1 MRSNRFTVLALLL
14 VVVTLVTTAC
24 GGAAVPAAPAA
35 ETAASDAAAPADAG
49 TFDWKRY
56 SDTNLH
62 VYVAD
67 TGQLEYITP
76 KLAEFE
82 ELTGINV
89 EIEGSDVTSYRQNLP
104 VRLTAQADDFD
115 VMATFPEVDGLQF
128 ASNGWYEPLSPY
140 VNDPSKTN
148 PDYNFEDFPPGV
160 QNAMTINGELITVQW
175 EAQTILM
182 YYRKDLLE
190 AAGLEVPNTFD
201 EWTEAVAAIHDPEN
215 EMYGFALRGIPYQ
228 TTTPFSAFLHAYCG
242 QWVTDGQASINTTE
256 AMDAWMKYGELG
268 SQYGPPGITGF
279 DWPVPAQQFG
289 QGKVFAFLD
298 INLFVPDLQD
308 PEKSR
313 VVDNV
318 GYALAPEGPC
328 GRTPFIGGWGY
339 SINPFSRNKDAAW
352 YFIQWAT
359 SAEINLEM
367 KVAGWPSPR
376 ASVWSDPTFTEN
388 DPTPEF
394 TAVVLESLEI
404 ASARMN
410 PPVAPGV
417 QAREIAGIVGNKALE
432 GVSRDELQAV
442 ADTQNAELQRLIDA
456 MGQPAE

>member
-1 MRSNRFTVLALLL
+1 MPRSRFVLT
-14 VVVTLVTTAC
+14 TLVLFLLTVMVAAC
-24 GGAAVPAAPAA
+24 GGAAVAPAPETPASA
-35 ETAASDAAAPADAG
+35 EATVSDE

-56 SDTNLH
+56 SGTNLQ

-67 TGQLEYITP
+67 TGQLQYLTP
-76 KLAEFE
+76 HLDEFE

-104 VRLTAQADDFD
+104 VRLTAQSSDFD
-115 VMATFPEVDGLQF
+115 VMATFREVDGLQF
-128 ASNGWYEPLSPY
+128 AANGWYEPLDPY
-140 VNDPSKTN
+140 INNPSQTN
-148 PDYNFEDFPPGV
+148 PDYNFADFPEGV
-160 QNAMTINGELITVQW
+160 RNAMSVDGELVTVPW
-175 EAQTILM
+175 EAQTILV

-190 AAGLEVPNTFD
+190 EAGLDVPTTFN
-201 EWTEAVAAIHDPEN
+201 EWTAAASAVHDPDN
-215 EMYGFALRGIPYQ
+215 EIYGFALRGIPYQ
-228 TTTPFSAFLHAYCG
+228 TTTPFSSFLHAYCG
-242 QWVTDGQASINTTE
+242 EWVTDGQAAINTPE

-298 INLFVPDLQD
+298 INLFVPDLLD
-308 PEKSR
+308 EEKSR
-313 VVDNV
+313 VVDDV
-318 GYALAPEGPC
+318 GFALVPEGPC

-339 SINPFSRNKDAAW
+339 AINPFSENKGAAW

-359 SAEINLEM
+359 SPEINLEM
-367 KVAGWPSPR
+367 KLAGWPSPR
-376 ASVWSDPTFTEN
+376 ASVWNDPTFTEN

-394 TAVVLESLEI
+394 TQVVLESLQI

-417 QAREIAGIVGNKALE
+417 EAREIAGIVGNKALE
-432 GVSRDELQAV
+432 GVSREELQVV
-442 ADTQNAELQRLIDA
+442 ADEQNADLQRLIDA
-456 MGQPAE
+456 MAQ